1 MKYLPG
7 WIITATIL
15 LQTTVPLQAQNIA
28 TTIKIQAMEM
38 ARAILEKDPNKLIP
52 YLPPKLVEEAGG
64 KEKLIA
70 ARDSLNKYMKQFG
83 GEIRRVT
90 IGNPGPVVKYKKQLQ
105 STVPQTTQLKF
116 MAALITLESTLVAI
130 SEDNGA
136 HWYFVDNA
144 IYGEQKIK
152 SALPDLSPELVIPP
166 MKKPVITSAEE

>member
-1 MKYLPG
+1 MKYLFG
-7 WIITATIL
+7 LIITASVV
-15 LQTTVPLQAQNIA
+15 LQTNVSLQAQNLS

-38 ARAILEKDPNKLIP
+38 ARAVLEKDPNKLIP

-70 ARDSLNKYMKQFG
+70 ARDTLNKYMKQFG
-83 GEIRRVT
+83 GEIKRVT
-90 IGNPGPVVKYKKQLQ
+90 IGNPGPIVKYKKQLQ
-105 STVPQTTQLKF
+105 STVPQTTQLKL